1 MNDFGDE
8 LKSSIFIGDDAF
20 SASCFNFNCST
31 AEGFA
36 DNFCLF
42 VAFKSNLLKSFSEVL
57 GTPSRSLQ
65 VVVWA
70 LIGLPNVTCEI
81 DELLPKPLS
90 PIFCVTSFSPFNGVD
105 VLNVHFDDFGDANFF
120 TEPIFSGNVNLWRL
134 RFDFGRF
141 LESFDLARFSHEKRR
156 FTSFDRFWRS
166 LCIGHVSD
174 FVSRLE
180 SLNSGKTKNNIRFQ

>member
-1 MNDFGDE
+1 MRRFMNDFGDE

-20 SASCFNFNCST
+20 SDSCFNFNCST
-31 AEGFA
+31 ADGFA
-36 DNFCLF
+36 EIRCLF
-42 VAFKSNLLKSFSEVL
+42 VAFNSSLLKSFNEVF

-90 PIFCVTSFSPFNGVD
+90 PIFCATSFSPFNGVD
-105 VLNVHFDDFGDANFF
+105 VLNVDFDDDFGDANFF

-134 RFDFGRF
+134 RIDFVRF
-141 LESFDLARFSHEKRR
+141 LESFDFARFSHEKRR

-166 LCIGHVSD
+166 LSTGHVSD
-174 FVSRLE
+174 FVSRLV
-180 SLNSGKTKNNIRFQ
+180 SLNSGKTR